1 MLELFDL
8 SVEIAGISAM
18 VSGLSTQLDNNETDT
33 ITPGIMKNALYGIQH
48 YLDRISSDL
57 EALSRGGSEEKEDI
71 A

>member
-1 MLELFDL
+1 MWKLFDL

-57 EALSRGGSEEKEDI
+57 EALSGGGSEEKEDV